1 MNPLLLVL
9 VLVVVLGFAGSF
21 EDENENEEEGER
33 ASGCKLA
40 PLGSTPPADPIGL
53 HPSLR
58 ATEGP
63 AKGQIHLNEEPAPE
77 ANGEPKASEEGQA

>member
-21 EDENENEEEGER
+21 EDENENEEEDEW

-40 PLGSTPPADPIGL
+40 PMPLTPTLSLGEREDRRRRLG
-53 HPSLR
+53 
-58 ATEGP
+58 E
-63 AKGQIHLNEEPAPE
+63 PE
-77 ANGEPKASEEGQA
+77 A